1 MKTKLVVWVIVLLLA
16 LAMVTTAVAK
26 TANKT
31 VVLGIGDK
39 LAVQCSMGTVYLV
52 NSQYGEWTVACSD

>member
-1 MKTKLVVWVIVLLLA
+1 MKAKLLIWVIVLLLA

-26 TANKT
+26 TTSKT

-39 LAVQCSMGTVYLV
+39 LTVQCPIGTVYLV
-52 NSQYGEWTVACSD
+52 NSQYGEWIVACSD